1 MLWSDYLI
9 LAILTFA
16 IFWTCGSIFVTN
28 TIAFNALGL
37 ITVASLFDFYCS
49 WLFDGFVRFQILTEH
64 FFNGLVLLLL
74 IRGFLWLNV
83 WLTVLV
89 FRSWYRLWTERI
101 RLPYREYLETLIL
114 WILKNLRNK
123 ISFIGFLGRT
133 NETWAFG
140 IKRISL
146 LGWSSEFVRAIILCW
161 VHNKKIRLLISHLP
175 LWIKIIILIAQI
187 IVAILI

>member
-16 IFWTCGSIFVTN
+16 IFGACGSILVTH

-37 ITVASLFDFYCS
+37 ITVASLFVFYCS
-49 WLFDGFVRFQILTEH
+49 WSFDGFVRFQILTEH

-74 IRGFLWLNV
+74 GRGFLWLNV
-83 WLTVLV
+83 WLAVLV
-89 FRSWYRLWTERI
+89 FRSWNRLWTVDI
-101 RLPYREYLETLIL
+101 WFPDWEYLKTLIL

-123 ISFIGFLGRT
+123 IIFIGFLGRT

-146 LGWSSEFVRAIILCW
+146 LGWSSELVRAIILCW
-161 VHNKKIRLLISHLP
+161 VHNKRLDY
-175 LWIKIIILIAQI
+175 
-187 IVAILI
+187 